1 MGVSTLLGVSWEAL
15 VLRLGIKS
23 LLLAVGVVLVGC
35 NGAIGGSGD
44 STIRDANDNVAK
56 SLCVVDT
63 PIRRL
68 TRFEYNNTVRDLLGD
83 TSNPADA
90 LPPEEEVA
98 GFNNQAAALTS
109 SDLLIEQYMK
119 AAEGV
124 GARAVLDMNALLPDC
139 DPGLEGNDTCALSF
153 IRDFGARAFRRPLSD
168 AEVAR
173 LKGVFDWA
181 VNDADLGRFEDGIQ
195 IVIEATLQSP
205 SFLYRPELGGE
216 ALIEGDVVSFTSW
229 EMATKL
235 SYMLWNTMPDAEL
248 FAAAEADELVSKEQ
262 IAAQATRMLDDD
274 KARYLIRN
282 FHTQWLLLTHL
293 DSVTKD
299 TNVYPD
305 FSDSLRPLWTEEI
318 QTFVEHVILEDD
330 GTLQTLL
337 TANYSF
343 MNEEL
348 ASFYGDD
355 VLDSVAGPEFRQV
368 QLDRERR
375 AGLLTSA
382 GLMATHANANQ
393 SSPVFR
399 GKFVREQLMCNTL
412 PPPPNDLVIEPPE
425 LDPSK
430 TTKEQ
435 FEEIGANPSC
445 AGCHTL
451 MNPIGFIFEHYD
463 GVGQWRDQQNG
474 IPIDAI
480 GEVVQTDDIDGEY
493 DGALEFAAAL
503 AGSTQ
508 VQECVSS
515 QWFRFAYNRTVT
527 EEDSCSVDQLNDVF
541 RSSNFSIRS
550 LLVAL
555 TQTNAF
561 LYRRAVDVAL
571 EEGGAQ

>member
-1 MGVSTLLGVSWEAL
+1 MLAQ
-15 VLRLGIKS
+15 GIKFC
-23 LLLAVGVVLVGC
+23 LPLAATLLVGC
-35 NGAIGGSGD
+35 TGSIGGDGASAIDD
-44 STIRDANDNVAK
+44 SIAK

-68 TRFEYNNTVRDLLGD
+68 TRFEYNRTVRDLLGD
-83 TSNPADA
+83 SSNPADL

-119 AAEGV
+119 VAEDV
-124 GARAVLDMNALLPDC
+124 STRAVGNIEALLPNC
-139 DPGLEGNDTCALSF
+139 DPELDGNESCASSF
-153 IRDFGARAFRRPLSD
+153 IQDFGKRAFRRPLQQSETERFK
-168 AEVAR
+168 A
-173 LKGVFDWA
+173 VFDWA
-181 VNDADLGRFEDGIQ
+181 LADADLGRFEDGIQ
-195 IVIEATLQSP
+195 LVIETMLQSP
-205 SFLYRPELGGE
+205 SFLYRPELGE
-216 ALIEGDVVSFTSW
+216 QTPIEGDIVPFTSW

-235 SYMLWNTMPDAEL
+235 SYMLWNTMPDNAL
-248 FAAAEADELVSKEQ
+248 FAAAEADELQTKEQ
-262 IAAQATRMLDDD
+262 IAAQARRMLEDD
-274 KARYLIRN
+274 KARDLVRN
-282 FHTQWLLLTHL
+282 FHTQWLQLTHL
-293 DSVTKD
+293 DSLTKD
-299 TNVYPD
+299 SGVYPNYD
-305 FSDSLRPLWTEEI
+305 NSLRGLWKEEI
-318 QTFVEHVILEDD
+318 QTFVEQVILEGD
-330 GTLQTLL
+330 GSLRTLL

-355 VLDSVAGPEFRQV
+355 VLDSISGPELRQV
-368 QLDRERR
+368 QLQPERR

-382 GLMATHANANQ
+382 GLMASHANVNQ

-412 PPPPNDLVIEPPE
+412 PLPPNDLVIEPPE
-425 LDPSK
+425 LDPTK

-435 FEEIGANPSC
+435 FEEIGANPAC

-463 GVGQWRDQQNG
+463 GIGQWRDQQNG
-474 IPIDAI
+474 KPIDAT
-480 GEVVQTDDIDGEY
+480 GQVVQTDDIDGDY
-493 DGALEFAAAL
+493 DGAVELARAL
-503 AGSTQ
+503 ADSTQ

-527 EEDSCSVDQLNDVF
+527 SEDSCSIEQLNDVF
-541 RSSNFSIRS
+541 RASDFNIKS

-561 LYRRAVDVAL
+561 LYRRAVEL
-571 EEGGAQ
+571 EPDTAGGAQ

>member
-1 MGVSTLLGVSWEAL
+1 

-153 IRDFGARAFRRPLSD
+153 IRDFGRRAFRRPLSD

-216 ALIEGDVVSFTSW
+216 APIEGDVVSFTSW

-274 KARYLIRN
+274 KARDLIRN

-561 LYRRAVDVAL
+561 LYRRVVDVAL

>member
-1 MGVSTLLGVSWEAL
+1 MSPQWTRS
-15 VLRLGIKS
+15 S
-23 LLLAVGVVLVGC
+23 LLLTAMFLLSC
-35 NGAIGGSGD
+35 NGAIGAAGGGGD
-44 STIRDANDNVAK
+44 GRTVHDNVAK
-56 SLCVVDT
+56 GLCVVDT

-68 TRFEYNNTVRDLLGD
+68 TRFEYNNTLRDLLGD

-119 AAEGV
+119 VAEDV
-124 GARAVLDMNALLPDC
+124 GARAVLDMNALLPNC
-139 DPGLEGNDTCALSF
+139 DPGLEGNDACALSF
-153 IRDFGARAFRRPLSD
+153 IQDFGARAFRRPLTQV
-168 AEVAR
+168 EVDR
-173 LKGVFDWA
+173 FKSVFDWGVA
-181 VNDADLGRFEDGIQ
+181 DPDLGRFEDGIQ
-195 IVIEATLQSP
+195 VVIEATLQSS

-216 ALIEGDVVSFTSW
+216 APIEGDVVPFTSW

-248 FAAAEADELVSKEQ
+248 FAAAEADALGTKEQ
-262 IAAQATRMLDDD
+262 IAEQAARMLDDE
-274 KARYLIRN
+274 KARDLIRN

-299 TNVYPD
+299 TSIYPA
-305 FSDSLRPLWTEEI
+305 FSGSLRPLWTEEI
-318 QTFVEHVILEDD
+318 QAFVEHVILEDD
-330 GTLQTLL
+330 GSLQTLL

-355 VLDSVAGPEFRQV
+355 VLDSVTGQEFRQV
-368 QLDRERR
+368 ELDPERR

-382 GLMATHANANQ
+382 GLMATHANLNQ

-412 PPPPNDLVIEPPE
+412 PLPPNDLVIEPPE
-425 LDPSK
+425 LDPTK

-435 FEEIGANPSC
+435 FEEIGANPAC

-474 IPIDAI
+474 IAIDAV

-493 DGALEFAAAL
+493 DGALEFAEAL

-527 EEDSCSVDQLNDVF
+527 EGDTCSVEQLNEAF
-541 RSSNFSIRS
+541 RSSNFNIRA
-550 LLVAL
+550 LLVEL

-561 LYRRAVDVAL
+561 LYRRAVEIEPEA
-571 EEGGAQ
+571 GGAQ

>member
-1 MGVSTLLGVSWEAL
+1 LLPQ
-15 VLRLGIKS
+15 GIKYH
-23 LLLAVGVVLVGC
+23 LLIGAAFLAGC
-35 NGAIGGSGD
+35 TGSIGGGGERAVND
-44 STIRDANDNVAK
+44 SVAK

-83 TSNPADA
+83 TTNPADV

-119 AAEGV
+119 VAEDV
-124 GARAVLDMNALLPDC
+124 SARAVLNIGSLLPEC
-139 DPGLEGNDTCALSF
+139 DPMLDGNDTCALSF
-153 IRDFGARAFRRPLSD
+153 IEDFGKRAFRQPLSQT
-168 AEVAR
+168 EVER
-173 LKGVFDWA
+173 LKSVFDWA
-181 VNDADLGRFEDGIQ
+181 VNEPDLGRFEDGIQ
-195 IVIEATLQSP
+195 VVIEATLQSP
-205 SFLYRPELGGE
+205 SFLYRAELGSE
-216 ALIEGDVVSFTSW
+216 TPIEGDVVPFTSW

-235 SYMLWNTMPDAEL
+235 SYMLWNTMPDGEL
-248 FAAAEADELVSKEQ
+248 FAAAEADELRTKDQ
-262 IAAQATRMLDDD
+262 IAAQANRMLDDD
-274 KARYLIRN
+274 KARDLIRN

-299 TNVYPD
+299 ASVYPA
-305 FSDSLRPLWTEEI
+305 FSGSLRPLWTEEI
-318 QTFVEHVILEDD
+318 QAFIEHVILEGD
-330 GTLQTLL
+330 GSLQTLL
-337 TANYSF
+337 TADYSF

-355 VLDSVAGPEFRQV
+355 VVDSVTGPEFRQV
-368 QLDRERR
+368 QLDADRR
-375 AGLLTSA
+375 AGFLTSA
-382 GLMATHANANQ
+382 GLMATHANVNQ

-412 PPPPNDLVIEPPE
+412 PLPPNDLVIEPPE
-425 LDPSK
+425 LDPNK

-435 FEEIGANPSC
+435 FEEIGANPAC

-474 IPIDAI
+474 KDIDAV

-493 DGALEFAAAL
+493 DGAIELASAL

-527 EEDSCSVDQLNDVF
+527 PEDSCTVEQLNQVF
-541 RSSNFSIRS
+541 VDSNFNIKA

-561 LYRRAVDVAL
+561 LYRRAVETDAT
-571 EEGGAQ
+571 GGAL

>member
-1 MGVSTLLGVSWEAL
+1 MLPSQ
-15 VLRLGIKS
+15 GIKFC
-23 LLLAVGVVLVGC
+23 LLVAAGLVVGC
-35 NGAIGGSGD
+35 TGSIGGGGERA
-44 STIRDANDNVAK
+44 INDNVAK

-83 TSNPADA
+83 TTDPADV

-119 AAEGV
+119 VAEDV
-124 GARAVLDMNALLPDC
+124 GARAVLDIDALLPEC
-139 DPGLEGNDTCALSF
+139 DPELDGNDTCALSF
-153 IRDFGARAFRRPLSD
+153 IQDFGRRAFRRPLSQT
-168 AEVAR
+168 EVER
-173 LKGVFDWA
+173 LKSVFDWA
-181 VNDADLGRFEDGIQ
+181 VNDPDLGRFEDGMQ
-195 IVIEATLQSP
+195 VVIEAMLQSP

-216 ALIEGDVVSFTSW
+216 TPVEGDVVPFTSW

-235 SYMLWNTMPDAEL
+235 SYMLWNTMPDAAL
-248 FAAAEADELVSKEQ
+248 FAAAEADELTTKEQ

-274 KARYLIRN
+274 KARDLVRN

-299 TNVYPD
+299 TNVYPA
-305 FSDSLRPLWTEEI
+305 FNGSLRPLWTEEI
-318 QTFVEHVILEDD
+318 QAFVEHVILEGD
-330 GTLQTLL
+330 GSLRTLL

-355 VLDSVAGPEFRQV
+355 VTDAVTGPEFRQV
-368 QLDRERR
+368 QLDPDRR
-375 AGLLTSA
+375 AGFLTSA
-382 GLMATHANANQ
+382 GLMATHANVNQ

-412 PPPPNDLVIEPPE
+412 PLPPNDLVIEPPQ
-425 LDPSK
+425 LDPEK

-435 FEEIGANPSC
+435 FEEIGANPAC

-451 MNPIGFIFEHYD
+451 MNPIGFIFENYD
-463 GVGQWRDQQNG
+463 GTGQWRDQQNG
-474 IPIDAI
+474 KDIDAT
-480 GEVVQTDDIDGEY
+480 GEVVQTDDIDGVY
-493 DGALEFAAAL
+493 DGAVELASAL

-527 EEDSCSVDQLNDVF
+527 SEDSCSVEQLNDVF
-541 RSSNFSIRS
+541 RSSDFNIRA

-561 LYRRAVDVAL
+561 LYRRVVAL
-571 EEGGAQ
+571 EPAAGGAQ

>member
-1 MGVSTLLGVSWEAL
+1 MLPQ
-15 VLRLGIKS
+15 GIKYC
-23 LLLAVGVVLVGC
+23 LLSAAVLVVAC
-35 NGAIGGSGD
+35 NGAIGGGGERAVND
-44 STIRDANDNVAK
+44 SVAK

-68 TRFEYNNTVRDLLGD
+68 TRFEYNRTVRDLLGD
-83 TSNPADA
+83 TSNPADV

-119 AAEGV
+119 VAEDV
-124 GARAVLDMNALLPDC
+124 AARAVLNMGAPLPDC
-139 DPGLEGNDTCALSF
+139 DPGLEGNDSCALSF
-153 IRDFGARAFRRPLSD
+153 IRDFGSRAFRRPLSQT
-168 AEVAR
+168 EIER
-173 LKGVFDWA
+173 LKAVFDWA
-181 VNDADLGRFEDGIQ
+181 VDDPDLGRFEDGIQ
-195 IVIEATLQSP
+195 VVIEAALQSP
-205 SFLYRPELGGE
+205 SFLYRAELGAE
-216 ALIEGDVVSFTSW
+216 TRIEGDIVPFTSW

-235 SYMLWNTMPDAEL
+235 SYMLWNTMPDDAL
-248 FAAAEADELVSKEQ
+248 FAAAEADELQTKEQ
-262 IAAQATRMLDDD
+262 IATQATRMLDDD
-274 KARYLIRN
+274 KARDLIRN

-299 TNVYPD
+299 TSVYPA
-305 FSDSLRPLWTEEI
+305 FSGALRPLWAEEI
-318 QTFVEHVILEDD
+318 QAFVEHVILEGD
-330 GTLQTLL
+330 GSLQTLL
-337 TANYSF
+337 TADFGF

-355 VLDSVAGPEFRQV
+355 VLDSVTGPEFRQV
-368 QLDRERR
+368 QLDPDRR
-375 AGLLTSA
+375 AGFLTSA
-382 GLMATHANANQ
+382 GLMASHANVNQ

-412 PPPPNDLVIEPPE
+412 PLPPNDLVIEPPE
-425 LDPSK
+425 IDPTK

-435 FEEIGANPSC
+435 FEEIGANPAC

-474 IPIDAI
+474 KEIDAV
-480 GEVVQTDDIDGEY
+480 GEVVQTDDIDGDY
-493 DGALEFAAAL
+493 DGAIELASAL

-527 EEDSCSVDQLNDVF
+527 QEDSCSVEQLNDVF
-541 RSSNFSIRS
+541 RSSNFNVRE

-561 LYRRAVDVAL
+561 LYRRAVEL
-571 EEGGAQ
+571 EPAAGGAQ

>member
-1 MGVSTLLGVSWEAL
+1 LPPQ
-15 VLRLGIKS
+15 GIKFC
-23 LLLAVGVVLVGC
+23 LLLSAVFLVGC
-35 NGAIGGSGD
+35 NGTIGGSGERAIND
-44 STIRDANDNVAK
+44 SVAK
-56 SLCVVDT
+56 GLCVVDT

-83 TSNPADA
+83 TTNPADV

-109 SDLLIEQYMK
+109 SNLLIEQYMK
-119 AAEGV
+119 VAEGV
-124 GARAVLDMNALLPDC
+124 GARAVLDMNALLPEC
-139 DPGLEGNDTCALSF
+139 DPGLDGSDACALAF
-153 IRDFGARAFRRPLSD
+153 IGDFGRRAFRRPLSQT
-168 AEVAR
+168 EVEL
-173 LKGVFDWA
+173 LKSVFDWA
-181 VNDADLGRFEDGIQ
+181 INEPDLGRFEDGIQ
-195 IVIEATLQSP
+195 VIIEAVLQSP
-205 SFLYRPELGGE
+205 AFLYRPELGDE
-216 ALIEGDVVSFTSW
+216 TPVEGDVVPFTSW

-235 SYMLWNTMPDAEL
+235 SYMLWNTMPDAVL
-248 FAAAEADELVSKEQ
+248 FAAAEADELTTKEQ

-274 KARYLIRN
+274 RARDLIRN

-293 DSVTKD
+293 DTVTKD
-299 TNVYPD
+299 TSVYPA
-305 FSDSLRPLWTEEI
+305 FSASLRPLWTEEI
-318 QTFVEHVILEDD
+318 RAFVEHVILEGD
-330 GTLQTLL
+330 GSLQTLL
-337 TANYSF
+337 TASYSF
-343 MNEEL
+343 MNEDL
-348 ASFYGDD
+348 ATFYGDD

-368 QLDRERR
+368 QLDPERR

-425 LDPSK
+425 LDPNK

-435 FEEIGANPSC
+435 FEEIGANPAC

-463 GVGQWRDQQNG
+463 GVGLWRDEQNG
-474 IPIDAI
+474 MPIDAL

-503 AGSTQ
+503 AQSTQ

-541 RSSNFSIRS
+541 RSSNFNIRS

-561 LYRRAVDVAL
+561 LYRRAVDFAS
-571 EEGGAQ
+571 ETGEPQ

>member
-1 MGVSTLLGVSWEAL
+1 MSAQGANF
-15 VLRLGIKS
+15 
-23 LLLAVGVVLVGC
+23 LLAFAAILLAGC
-35 NGAIGGSGD
+35 SGSIGGGERSV
-44 STIRDANDNVAK
+44 NDGIAK

-83 TSNPADA
+83 TTRPADL

-119 AAEGV
+119 VAEDV
-124 GARAVLDMNALLPDC
+124 SARAAQNLDALLQGC
-139 DPGLEGNDTCALSF
+139 DPALEGEETCALSF
-153 IRDFGARAFRRPLSD
+153 IEGFGKRAFRRPLSQ

-173 LKGVFDWA
+173 FKGLFDWA
-181 VNDADLGRFEDGIQ
+181 VHDSELGRFEDGVRA
-195 IVIEATLQSP
+195 VIEAALQSP

-216 ALIEGDVVSFTSW
+216 TPIEGDVVPFTSW

-248 FAAAEADELVSKEQ
+248 FAAAEADALRTKEQ
-262 IAAQATRMLDDD
+262 IAAQAARMLEDD
-274 KARYLIRN
+274 KARDLIRN

-299 TNVYPD
+299 TGVYPAFD
-305 FSDSLRPLWTEEI
+305 GSLRSLWKEEI
-318 QTFVEHVILEDD
+318 QRFVEHVILEGD
-330 GTLQTLL
+330 GSLGTLL
-337 TANYSF
+337 TASYSF

-355 VLDSVAGPEFRQV
+355 VLDSVTGSEFRLV
-368 QLDRERR
+368 QLDPSRR
-375 AGLLTSA
+375 AGFLSSA
-382 GLMATHANANQ
+382 GLMATHANVNQ

-399 GKFVREQLMCNTL
+399 GKFVREQLMCDML
-412 PPPPNDLVIEPPE
+412 PPPPNDLVIVPPE
-425 LDPSK
+425 LDPEK

-435 FEEIGANPSC
+435 FEEIGANPACS
-445 AGCHTL
+445 GCHNL

-463 GVGQWRDQQNG
+463 GIGQWRDQQNG
-474 IPIDAI
+474 KDIDAT
-480 GEVVQTDDIDGEY
+480 GEVVQTSDIDGVY
-493 DGALEFAAAL
+493 DGAVELAAAL
-503 AGSTQ
+503 AESRQ
-508 VQECVSS
+508 VQECVAS

-527 EEDSCSVDQLNDVF
+527 PEDSCSIEQLNQAFGDSGF
-541 RSSNFSIRS
+541 DIKA

-561 LYRRAVDVAL
+561 LYRRAVELDTT
-571 EEGGAQ
+571 GGAP

>member
-1 MGVSTLLGVSWEAL
+1 MPQRIKFYLLLTAAL
-15 VLRLGIKS
+15 V
-23 LLLAVGVVLVGC
+23 VGC
-35 NGAIGGSGD
+35 NGSIGGGGGGERA
-44 STIRDANDNVAK
+44 INDGVAK

-68 TRFEYNNTVRDLLGD
+68 TRFEYNRTVRDLLGD
-83 TSNPADA
+83 TSNPADV

-119 AAEGV
+119 VAEDV
-124 GARAVLDMNALLPDC
+124 SARAVLDVDALLPDC
-139 DPGLEGNDTCALSF
+139 DPGLDGSDTCALSF
-153 IRDFGARAFRRPLSD
+153 IQDFGSRAFRRPASQT
-168 AEVAR
+168 EIER

-181 VNDADLGRFEDGIQ
+181 VNDPDLGRFEDGIQ
-195 IVIEATLQSP
+195 LVIEAALQSP
-205 SFLYRPELGGE
+205 SFLYRPELGAE
-216 ALIEGDVVSFTSW
+216 TPIEGDVVPFTSW

-235 SYMLWNTMPDAEL
+235 SYMLWNTMPDDAL
-248 FAAAEADELVSKEQ
+248 FAAAEADELQTKEQ
-262 IAAQATRMLDDD
+262 IAAQATRMLEDE
-274 KARYLIRN
+274 KARDLIRN

-299 TNVYPD
+299 TSIYPA
-305 FSDSLRPLWTEEI
+305 FSGSLRPLWTEEI
-318 QTFVEHVILEDD
+318 QAFVEHVILEGD
-330 GTLQTLL
+330 GSLQTLL
-337 TANYSF
+337 TADFSF

-348 ASFYGDD
+348 ASFYGGD
-355 VLDSVAGPEFRQV
+355 VLDPVTGPEFRQV
-368 QLDRERR
+368 QLDPDRR
-375 AGLLTSA
+375 AGFLTSA
-382 GLMATHANANQ
+382 GLMATHANVNQ

-425 LDPSK
+425 LDPNK

-435 FEEIGANPSC
+435 FEEIGANPACS
-445 AGCHTL
+445 GCHTL

-474 IPIDAI
+474 KDIDAV

-493 DGALEFAAAL
+493 DGALELASAL
-503 AGSTQ
+503 AASTQ
-508 VQECVSS
+508 VQECISS

-527 EEDSCSVDQLNDVF
+527 QEDSCSVEQLNDVF
-541 RSSNFSIRS
+541 RSSNFNVRA

-561 LYRRAVDVAL
+561 LYRRAVELDA
-571 EEGGAQ
+571 GGAQ

>member
-1 MGVSTLLGVSWEAL
+1 MPQ
-15 VLRLGIKS
+15 GIK
-23 LLLAVGVVLVGC
+23 VCVLVSVTFLLSC
-35 NGAIGGSGD
+35 NGAIGGGE
-44 STIRDANDNVAK
+44 RAANDGVAK

-68 TRFEYNNTVRDLLGD
+68 TRFEYNRTVRDLLGD
-83 TSNPADA
+83 TSNPADV

-119 AAEGV
+119 VAEDV
-124 GARAVLDMNALLPDC
+124 SARAVGNIAALVPDC
-139 DPGLEGNDTCALSF
+139 NPTLDGEDTCGLSF
-153 IRDFGARAFRRPLSD
+153 IEDFGKRAFRRPLSQSERD
-168 AEVAR
+168 R
-173 LKGVFDWA
+173 FKSVFDWA

-195 IVIEATLQSP
+195 VVIEAMLQSP
-205 SFLYRPELGGE
+205 SFLYRPELGE
-216 ALIEGDVVSFTSW
+216 ETPIEGDVVPFTSW

-235 SYMLWNTMPDAEL
+235 SYMLWNSMPDSEL
-248 FAAAEADELVSKEQ
+248 FAVAEADELRTKEQ
-262 IAAQATRMLDDD
+262 IAAQATRMLEDE
-274 KARYLIRN
+274 KARDLIRN

-293 DSVTKD
+293 DSVSKD
-299 TNVYPD
+299 TGVYPAYD
-305 FSDSLRPLWTEEI
+305 DALRPLWKEEI
-318 QTFVEHVILEDD
+318 QTFVEHVILEGD
-330 GTLQTLL
+330 GSLRTLL
-337 TANYSF
+337 TADYSF

-348 ASFYGDD
+348 ASFYGTD
-355 VLDSVAGPEFRQV
+355 VLDSVTGPEFRQV
-368 QLDRERR
+368 QLDPDSR
-375 AGLLTSA
+375 AGFLTSA

-412 PPPPNDLVIEPPE
+412 PPPPADLVIEPPE
-425 LDPSK
+425 LDPNK

-435 FEEIGANPSC
+435 FEEIGANPAC

-474 IPIDAI
+474 KDIDAT
-480 GEVVQTDDIDGEY
+480 GEVVQTDDIDGIY
-493 DGALEFAAAL
+493 DGAVELADAL

-527 EEDSCSVDQLNDVF
+527 QEDSCSVEQLNDVF
-541 RSSNFSIRS
+541 RSSGFNIKG
-550 LLVAL
+550 LLVTL

-561 LYRRAVDVAL
+561 LYRRAVEL
-571 EEGGAQ
+571 EPNATGGAQ

>member
-1 MGVSTLLGVSWEAL
+1 
-15 VLRLGIKS
+15 
-23 LLLAVGVVLVGC
+23 
-35 NGAIGGSGD
+35 
-44 STIRDANDNVAK
+44 
-56 SLCVVDT
+56 VVDT

-83 TSNPADA
+83 TTDPADV

-119 AAEGV
+119 VAEDV
-124 GARAVLDMNALLPDC
+124 GARAVLDIDALLPEC
-139 DPGLEGNDTCALSF
+139 DPGLDGSDTCALSF
-153 IRDFGARAFRRPLSD
+153 IRDFGRRAFRRPLSQT
-168 AEVAR
+168 EVER
-173 LKGVFDWA
+173 LKSVFDWA
-181 VNDADLGRFEDGIQ
+181 VNEPDLGRFEDGIQ
-195 IVIEATLQSP
+195 VVIEAMLQSP

-216 ALIEGDVVSFTSW
+216 TPVEGDVVPFTSW

-235 SYMLWNTMPDAEL
+235 SYMLWNTMPDAAL
-248 FAAAEADELVSKEQ
+248 FAAAEADELTTKEQ
-262 IAAQATRMLDDD
+262 IAAQANRMLDDD
-274 KARYLIRN
+274 KARDLIRN

-299 TNVYPD
+299 TSVYPA
-305 FSDSLRPLWTEEI
+305 FSGSLRPLWTEEI
-318 QTFVEHVILEDD
+318 QAFVEHVILEGD
-330 GTLQTLL
+330 GSLRTLL

-355 VLDSVAGPEFRQV
+355 VTDAVTGPEFRQV
-368 QLDRERR
+368 QVDPDRRS
-375 AGLLTSA
+375 GFLTSA
-382 GLMATHANANQ
+382 GLMATHANVNQ

-412 PPPPNDLVIEPPE
+412 PLPPNDLVIEPPQ
-425 LDPSK
+425 LDPEK

-435 FEEIGANPSC
+435 FEEIGANPAC

-451 MNPIGFIFEHYD
+451 MNPIGFIFENYD
-463 GVGQWRDQQNG
+463 GTGQWRDQQNG
-474 IPIDAI
+474 KDIDAT
-480 GEVVQTDDIDGEY
+480 GEVVQTDDIDGVY
-493 DGALEFAAAL
+493 DGAVELASAL

-527 EEDSCSVDQLNDVF
+527 SEDSCSVEQLNDVF
-541 RSSNFSIRS
+541 RSSDFNIRA

-561 LYRRAVDVAL
+561 LYRRVVTL
-571 EEGGAQ
+571 EPVEGGAQ

>member
-1 MGVSTLLGVSWEAL
+1 MLAPGTKFCLLLGAVFLVS
-15 VLRLGIKS
+15 
-23 LLLAVGVVLVGC
+23 C
-35 NGAIGGSGD
+35 NGAIGGGGERA
-44 STIRDANDNVAK
+44 INDDVAK

-83 TSNPADA
+83 TTYPADV

-119 AAEGV
+119 VAEEV
-124 GARAVLDMNALLPDC
+124 SARAILDMNALLPDC
-139 DPGLEGNDTCALSF
+139 DPGLEGDDTCALSF
-153 IRDFGARAFRRPLSD
+153 IRGFGGRAFRRPLSQT
-168 AEVAR
+168 EVER
-173 LKGVFDWA
+173 LKSVFDWA

-195 IVIEATLQSP
+195 VVIEATLQSP

-216 ALIEGDVVSFTSW
+216 TPVEGDVVAFTSW

-248 FAAAEADELVSKEQ
+248 FAAAEADELVTKEQ
-262 IAAQATRMLDDD
+262 IDAQATRMLDDD
-274 KARYLIRN
+274 KARDLIRN

-299 TNVYPD
+299 TSVYPA
-305 FSDSLRPLWTEEI
+305 FSGSLRPLWTEEI
-318 QTFVEHVILEDD
+318 QTFVEHVILEGD
-330 GTLQTLL
+330 GSLQTLL

-368 QLDRERR
+368 RLDPERR
-375 AGLLTSA
+375 AGFLTSA

-412 PPPPNDLVIEPPE
+412 PPPPNDLVIVPPE
-425 LDPSK
+425 LDPEK

-435 FEEIGANPSC
+435 FEEIGANPAC

-463 GVGQWRDQQNG
+463 GVGQWRDEQNG
-474 IPIDAI
+474 MPIDAL

-493 DGALEFAAAL
+493 DGALEFASAL

-527 EEDSCSVDQLNDVF
+527 EEDSCSVEQLNDAF
-541 RSSNFSIRS
+541 SSSNFNIRS

-561 LYRRAVDVAL
+561 LYRRAVDLAS
-571 EEGGAQ
+571 ETGGAQ

>member
-1 MGVSTLLGVSWEAL
+1 LPPQ
-15 VLRLGIKS
+15 GIKFC
-23 LLLAVGVVLVGC
+23 LLLSAVFLVGC
-35 NGAIGGSGD
+35 NGTIGGSGERAIND
-44 STIRDANDNVAK
+44 SVAK
-56 SLCVVDT
+56 GLCVVDT

-68 TRFEYNNTVRDLLGD
+68 TRFEYNNTVRALLGD
-83 TSNPADA
+83 TTNPADV

-109 SDLLIEQYMK
+109 SNLLIEQYMK
-119 AAEGV
+119 VAEGV
-124 GARAVLDMNALLPDC
+124 GARAVLDMNALLPEC
-139 DPGLEGNDTCALSF
+139 DPGLDGSDACALSF
-153 IRDFGARAFRRPLSD
+153 IGDFGRRAFRRPLSQT
-168 AEVAR
+168 EVEL
-173 LKGVFDWA
+173 LKSVFDWA
-181 VNDADLGRFEDGIQ
+181 INEPDLGRFEDGIQ
-195 IVIEATLQSP
+195 VIIEAVLQSP
-205 SFLYRPELGGE
+205 AFLYRPELGDE
-216 ALIEGDVVSFTSW
+216 TPVEGDVVPFTSW

-235 SYMLWNTMPDAEL
+235 SYMLWNTMPDAVL
-248 FAAAEADELVSKEQ
+248 FAAAEADELTTKEQ

-274 KARYLIRN
+274 RARDLIRN

-293 DSVTKD
+293 DTVTKD
-299 TNVYPD
+299 TSVYPA
-305 FSDSLRPLWTEEI
+305 FSASLRPLWTEEI
-318 QTFVEHVILEDD
+318 RAFVEHVILEGD
-330 GTLQTLL
+330 GSLQTLL

-343 MNEEL
+343 MNEDL
-348 ASFYGDD
+348 ATFYGDD

-368 QLDRERR
+368 QLDPERR

-425 LDPSK
+425 LDPNK

-435 FEEIGANPSC
+435 FEEIGANPAC

-463 GVGQWRDQQNG
+463 GVGLWRDEQNG
-474 IPIDAI
+474 MPIDAL

-503 AGSTQ
+503 AQSTQ

-541 RSSNFSIRS
+541 RSSNFNIRS

-561 LYRRAVDVAL
+561 LYRRAVDFAS
-571 EEGGAQ
+571 ETGEPQ

>member
-1 MGVSTLLGVSWEAL
+1 MFLIA
-15 VLRLGIKS
+15 
-23 LLLAVGVVLVGC
+23 C
-35 NGAIGGSGD
+35 NGAIGSSGERA
-44 STIRDANDNVAK
+44 INDGVAK

-68 TRFEYNNTVRDLLGD
+68 TRFEYNRTVRDLLGD
-83 TSNPADA
+83 TSNPADV

-119 AAEGV
+119 VAEDV
-124 GARAVLDMNALLPDC
+124 GARAVLDMGALLPDC
-139 DPGLEGNDTCALSF
+139 DPGLEGDDACALSF
-153 IRDFGARAFRRPLSD
+153 IRDFGGRAFRRPLSQ
-168 AEVAR
+168 AEIDR
-173 LKGVFDWA
+173 LKAVFDWA
-181 VNDADLGRFEDGIQ
+181 VNDPDLGRFEDGIQ
-195 IVIEATLQSP
+195 VVIEAALQSP

-216 ALIEGDVVSFTSW
+216 IPVEGDVVPFTSW

-235 SYMLWNTMPDAEL
+235 SYMLWNTMPDAAL
-248 FAAAEADELVSKEQ
+248 FAAAEADALQTKEQ

-274 KARYLIRN
+274 KARDLIRN

-299 TNVYPD
+299 TSVYPA
-305 FSDSLRPLWTEEI
+305 FNGSLRPLWTEEI
-318 QTFVEHVILEDD
+318 QAFVEHVILEGD
-330 GTLQTLL
+330 GSLQTLL
-337 TANYSF
+337 TADFSF
-343 MNEEL
+343 MNEAL

-355 VLDSVAGPEFRQV
+355 VLDSVTGSEFRQV
-368 QLDRERR
+368 QLDSNRR
-375 AGLLTSA
+375 AGFLTSA
-382 GLMATHANANQ
+382 GLMATHANVNQ

-435 FEEIGANPSC
+435 FEEIGANPAC

-474 IPIDAI
+474 KAIDAI
-480 GEVVQTDDIDGEY
+480 GEVVQTDDIDGDY
-493 DGALEFAAAL
+493 DGAIELASAL

-527 EEDSCSVDQLNDVF
+527 QEDSCSLEQLNDVF
-541 RSSNFSIRS
+541 RSSNFNVRA

-561 LYRRAVDVAL
+561 LYRRAVEL
-571 EEGGAQ
+571 EGDAGGAQ

>member
-1 MGVSTLLGVSWEAL
+1 MPQRIKFYLLLTAAL
-15 VLRLGIKS
+15 V
-23 LLLAVGVVLVGC
+23 VGC
-35 NGAIGGSGD
+35 NGSIGGGGGGERA
-44 STIRDANDNVAK
+44 INDGVAK

-68 TRFEYNNTVRDLLGD
+68 TRFEYNRTVRDLLGD
-83 TSNPADA
+83 TSNPADV

-119 AAEGV
+119 VAEGV
-124 GARAVLDMNALLPDC
+124 SARAVLDVDALLPDC
-139 DPGLEGNDTCALSF
+139 DPELDGSDTCALAF
-153 IRDFGARAFRRPLSD
+153 IQDFGSRAFRRPASQT
-168 AEVAR
+168 EIER

-181 VNDADLGRFEDGIQ
+181 VNDPDLGRFEDGIQ
-195 IVIEATLQSP
+195 LVIEAALQSP
-205 SFLYRPELGGE
+205 SFLYRPELGAE
-216 ALIEGDVVSFTSW
+216 TPIEGDVVPFTSW

-235 SYMLWNTMPDAEL
+235 SYMLWNTMPDDAL
-248 FAAAEADELVSKEQ
+248 FAAAEADELQTKEQ
-262 IAAQATRMLDDD
+262 IAAQATRMLEDE
-274 KARYLIRN
+274 KARDLIRN

-299 TNVYPD
+299 TSIYPA
-305 FSDSLRPLWTEEI
+305 FSGSLRPLWTEEI
-318 QTFVEHVILEDD
+318 QAFVEHVILEGD
-330 GTLQTLL
+330 GSLQTLL
-337 TANYSF
+337 TADFSF

-348 ASFYGDD
+348 ASFYGGD
-355 VLDSVAGPEFRQV
+355 VLDPVTGPEFRQV
-368 QLDRERR
+368 QLDPDRR
-375 AGLLTSA
+375 AGFLTSA
-382 GLMATHANANQ
+382 GLMATHANVNQ

-425 LDPSK
+425 LDPNK

-435 FEEIGANPSC
+435 FEEIGANPACS
-445 AGCHTL
+445 GCHTL

-474 IPIDAI
+474 KDIDAV

-493 DGALEFAAAL
+493 DGALELASAL
-503 AGSTQ
+503 AASTQ

-527 EEDSCSVDQLNDVF
+527 QEDSCSVEQLNDVF
-541 RSSNFSIRS
+541 RSSNFNVRA

-561 LYRRAVDVAL
+561 LYRRAVELDA
-571 EEGGAQ
+571 GGAQ

>member
-1 MGVSTLLGVSWEAL
+1 MLPQ
-15 VLRLGIKS
+15 GIKYC
-23 LLLAVGVVLVGC
+23 LLIAAAFLIAC
-35 NGAIGGSGD
+35 NGAIGGSGERA
-44 STIRDANDNVAK
+44 INDGVAK

-68 TRFEYNNTVRDLLGD
+68 TRFEYNLTVRDLLGD
-83 TSNPADA
+83 TSNPADV

-119 AAEGV
+119 VAEDV
-124 GARAVLDMNALLPDC
+124 GARAVLDMNALLPEC
-139 DPGLEGNDTCALSF
+139 DPGLDGDDTCALSF
-153 IRDFGARAFRRPLSD
+153 IRDFGGRAFRRPLSQ
-168 AEVAR
+168 AEIDR
-173 LKGVFDWA
+173 LKAVFDWA
-181 VNDADLGRFEDGIQ
+181 VNDPDLGRFEDGIQ
-195 IVIEATLQSP
+195 VVIEAALQSP
-205 SFLYRPELGGE
+205 SFLYRPELGAE
-216 ALIEGDVVSFTSW
+216 SPVEGDVVPFTSW

-235 SYMLWNTMPDAEL
+235 SYMLWNTMPDATL
-248 FAAAEADELVSKEQ
+248 FAAAEADELQTKEQ
-262 IAAQATRMLDDD
+262 IAAQATRMLEDD
-274 KARYLIRN
+274 KARDLIRN

-293 DSVTKD
+293 GSVTKD
-299 TNVYPD
+299 TSVYPA
-305 FSDSLRPLWTEEI
+305 FNGSLRPLWTEEI
-318 QTFVEHVILEDD
+318 QAFVEHVILEGD
-330 GTLQTLL
+330 GSLETLL
-337 TANYSF
+337 TADYSF

-355 VLDSVAGPEFRQV
+355 VLDSVTGSEFRQV
-368 QLDRERR
+368 QLDPDRR
-375 AGLLTSA
+375 AGFLTSA
-382 GLMATHANANQ
+382 GLMATHANVNQ

-435 FEEIGANPSC
+435 FEEIGANPAC

-474 IPIDAI
+474 KAIDAI
-480 GEVVQTDDIDGEY
+480 GEVVQTDDIDGDY
-493 DGALEFAAAL
+493 DGAIELASAL

-527 EEDSCSVDQLNDVF
+527 QEDSCSVQQLNDVF
-541 RSSNFSIRS
+541 RASNFNVRE

-561 LYRRAVDVAL
+561 LYRRAVEL
-571 EEGGAQ
+571 EPAAGGAQ

>member
-1 MGVSTLLGVSWEAL
+1 VVERAFLLPSQ
-15 VLRLGIKS
+15 GIKVC
-23 LLLAVGVVLVGC
+23 LLVAAGLAAGC
-35 NGAIGGSGD
+35 TGSIGGGGERA
-44 STIRDANDNVAK
+44 INDNVAK
-56 SLCVVDT
+56 GLCVVDT

-83 TSNPADA
+83 TTDPADV

-119 AAEGV
+119 VAEDV
-124 GARAVLDMNALLPDC
+124 GARAVLDIDALLPEC
-139 DPGLEGNDTCALSF
+139 DPGLDGNDTCALSF
-153 IRDFGARAFRRPLSD
+153 IQDFGRRTFRRPLSQT
-168 AEVAR
+168 ETER
-173 LKGVFDWA
+173 LKSVFDWA
-181 VNDADLGRFEDGIQ
+181 VNDPDLGRFEDGIQ
-195 IVIEATLQSP
+195 VVIEATLQSP

-216 ALIEGDVVSFTSW
+216 TPVEGDVVPFTSW

-235 SYMLWNTMPDAEL
+235 SYMLWNTMPDAAL
-248 FAAAEADELVSKEQ
+248 FAAAEADQLTTKEQ

-274 KARYLIRN
+274 KARDLIRN

-299 TNVYPD
+299 TNVYPA
-305 FSDSLRPLWTEEI
+305 FNGSLRPLWTEEI
-318 QTFVEHVILEDD
+318 QAFVEHVILEGD
-330 GTLQTLL
+330 GSLRTLL

-355 VLDSVAGPEFRQV
+355 VTDAVTGPEFRQV
-368 QLDRERR
+368 QLDPNRR
-375 AGLLTSA
+375 AGFLTSA
-382 GLMATHANANQ
+382 GLMATHANVNQ

-399 GKFVREQLMCNTL
+399 GKFIREQLMCNTL
-412 PPPPNDLVIEPPE
+412 PLPPNDLVIEPPE
-425 LDPSK
+425 LDPEK

-435 FEEIGANPSC
+435 FEEIGANPAC

-451 MNPIGFIFEHYD
+451 MNPIGFIFENYD
-463 GVGQWRDQQNG
+463 GTGQWRDQQNG
-474 IPIDAI
+474 KDIDAT
-480 GEVVQTDDIDGEY
+480 GEVIQTDDIDGVY
-493 DGALEFAAAL
+493 DGAVELASAL
-503 AGSTQ
+503 ARSTQ

-527 EEDSCSVDQLNDVF
+527 SEDSCSVEQLNDVF
-541 RSSNFSIRS
+541 RSSDFNIRA

-561 LYRRAVDVAL
+561 LYRRAVDL
-571 EEGGAQ
+571 EPDAGGAQ